1 MPSLFE
7 LLLRTL
13 HRHPQRLDDIAV
25 LLRSVRNSADDGEP
39 LFPPGFEEIWEPI
52 WRSVNSPVARGGSD
66 ERHVVSA
73 RVLPGL
79 KAFQRDTVD
88 YVFKRMYQDS
98 PAATRF
104 LVADEVG
111 LGKTLVARGLVARAI
126 DRLQEV
132 SASTSYTSAR
142 IPALRARTSR
152 SSI

>member
-1 MPSLFE
+1 M
-7 LLLRTL
+7 
-13 HRHPQRLDDIAV
+13 
-25 LLRSVRNSADDGEP
+25 
-39 LFPPGFEEIWEPI
+39 
-52 WRSVNSPVARGGSD
+52 NSPVARGAAMSD
-66 ERHVVSA
+66 MSFSA

-88 YVFKRMYQDS
+88 YVFKRMYEDA
-98 PAATRF
+98 PPATRF

-126 DRLQEV
+126 DRLQEEA
-132 SASTSYTSAR
+132 SRASTSSTSAR